1 MSMRF
6 RPTGRAVGV
15 LLLALVL
22 IASGCGGDDDD
33 DSSSATSSGGG
44 ATLDTTLVFGGP
56 PECLERPLCLGDKE
70 QELYGLDF
78 KEVKKLDP
86 GGPVTVKALQ
96 DGTIDVGLL
105 VHRQQ
110 RHRPQLRAARGRQG
124 SAAGRQPDRDHQREQ
139 GGRQHR
145 RDRRLGERS
154 AHARRVQH
162 DGARGVQ
169 RQGRPVGRRRR
180 RSSSG
185 PVSPRVATPVP
196 ALR

>member
-33 DSSSATSSGGG
+33 DSSSATSSGSG

-105 VHRQQ
+105 FTGRYVDGIFPFVMGLDRWV
-110 RHRPQLRAARGRQG
+110 LRAFSYLLLLTDEYPPFRL
-124 SAAGRQPDRDHQREQ
+124 DQ
-139 GGRQHR
+139 GGA
-145 RDRRLGERS
+145 D
-154 AHARRVQH
+154 
-162 DGARGVQ
+162 
-169 RQGRPVGRRRR
+169 P
-180 RSSSG
+180 
-185 PVSPRVATPVP
+185 SPGTRTA
-196 ALR
+196 